1 MRREIATVHQA
12 RVERVTLCTNI
23 AVGWITLAVVIC
35 AFAAAQNARAEEYIL
50 ELEVVNVR
58 SGEGVLKIVLY
69 DSESS
74 YRDGDQIPFRSI
86 AVPAAREEHM
96 TLQIEGVPPGRYAF
110 IIYQDLNGNDDI
122 DSNFIGWPKEPFGF
136 SNNPPIRFGA
146 PSFKKTS
153 FEVTHNQ
160 YVRVELR

>member
-1 MRREIATVHQA
+1 MSEFAPPENEK
-12 RVERVTLCTNI
+12 VETGCDSVLISGTGKCGSKRL
-23 AVGWITLAVVIC
+23 L
-35 AFAAAQNARAEEYIL
+35 RIL
-50 ELEVVNVR
+50 DLEVVNVR
-58 SGEGVLKIVLY
+58 AGEGVLRIVLY

-86 AVPAAREEHM
+86 TVPADREEHM

-136 SNNPPIRFGA
+136 SNNPPIRFGP

-160 YVRVELR
+160 HVRVELR